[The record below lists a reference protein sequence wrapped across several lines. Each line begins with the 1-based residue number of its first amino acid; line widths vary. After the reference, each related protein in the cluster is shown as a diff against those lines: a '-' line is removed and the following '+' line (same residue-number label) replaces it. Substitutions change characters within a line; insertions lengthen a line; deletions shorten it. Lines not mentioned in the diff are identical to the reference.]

1 MQTMK
6 KFIMPFMAIGILI
19 WCTSCSGRTD
29 DNMQP
34 TGETIEVVIPEQDV
48 AEDAVIANGGEEIS
62 VELPADS
69 ASAEANM

>member
-6 KFIMPFMAIGILI
+6 KIIMPFMAIGILI
-19 WCTSCSGRTD
+19 GCASCSGRTD

-48 AEDAVIANGGEEIS
+48 TEDAVIANGGEEIS